1 MVSAVFDTNILI
13 DYLNGIADAQD
24 ELDRYAN
31 RAISVITWIEVMVG
45 TSPATEQATRNF
57 LRGFA
62 LIELDDGVAEEA
74 VALRK
79 AHRIKLPDAIVWA
92 SARRRSALL
101 VTRNSKDFPAGDPGI
116 RMPYSI

>member
-13 DYLNGIADAQD
+13 DYLNGIPDARD
-24 ELDRYAN
+24 ELNRYADK
-31 RAISVITWIEVMVG
+31 AISVVTWMEVMVG
-45 TSPATEQATRNF
+45 TSPATEQMTRGF

-62 LIELDDGVAEEA
+62 LIELNDDIAEEA

-101 VTRNSKDFPAGDPGI
+101 VTRNSKDFPASDPGI